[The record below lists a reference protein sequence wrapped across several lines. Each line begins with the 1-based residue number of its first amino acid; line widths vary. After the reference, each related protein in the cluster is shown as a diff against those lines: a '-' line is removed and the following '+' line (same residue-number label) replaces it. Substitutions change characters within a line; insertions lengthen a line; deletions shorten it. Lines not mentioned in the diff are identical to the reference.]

1 MEPSGNILQIPF
13 EAEIRAPQVS
23 AKLKYNFYVTD
34 IYGDYAGNFSHIR
47 MNGTLEANLEE
58 EFLSVAHFNITDS
71 RIVGD
76 SIVFAY
82 VPKWILD
89 WVRSYFDSD
98 NTELYQHLAKSIL
111 QREADTFRHFEM
123 IREAMAIGEANQQM
137 QQAQA
142 QHHLLMQSLAQ
153 QHSVS
158 QNPQHP
164 HNPLQGIF
172 SSSSPHM
179 QSRDGTGGGEEDEED
194 TRMPM
199 NII

>member
-1 MEPSGNILQIPF
+1 MEPSGNIVQIPF

-58 EFLSVAHFNITDS
+58 EYLSVANFNITDS

-76 SIVFAY
+76 SIVFSY

-123 IREAMAIGEANQQM
+123 IRESMAIGEANLQM
-137 QQAQA
+137 QQAQQA
-142 QHHLLMQSLAQ
+142 QHQLLLQSLQAQ
-153 QHSVS
+153 QQQVS
-158 QNPQHP
+158 QNPQ
-164 HNPLQGIF
+164 NPQQNLNQMQG
-172 SSSSPHM
+172 
-179 QSRDGTGGGEEDEED
+179 RDGTGNEEDEDEED
-194 TRMPM
+194 SRMPM